1 MTLCES
7 PKENK
12 EIIIKPADKGSIII
26 MSPDYY
32 WNICQS
38 HISDKSY
45 YEMLNDTDP
54 SNIIQQRVTQ
64 FADKDKSMLT

>member
-1 MTLCES
+1 
-7 PKENK
+7 
-12 EIIIKPADKGSIII
+12 

-32 WNICQS
+32 WDICQS

-45 YEMLNDTDP
+45 YGMLNDTDP
-54 SNIIQQRVTQ
+54 SNIVQQRVTQ